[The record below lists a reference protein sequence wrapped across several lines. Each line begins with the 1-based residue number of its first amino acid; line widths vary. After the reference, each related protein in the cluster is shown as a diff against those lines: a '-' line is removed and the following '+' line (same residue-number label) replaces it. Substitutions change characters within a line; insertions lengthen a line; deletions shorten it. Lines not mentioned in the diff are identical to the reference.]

1 MRLFVVGCG
10 VVLALAIAYVL
21 LASGPDALL
30 ASLRSQSIIQQLA
43 WIVMIIATVAALA
56 AAFWSNEQLSRQ
68 RNALQI
74 LESRLR
80 VEEAQKDVDRATSQ
94 LGRTVSDSSL
104 REMQQR
110 LAKAEKDLGE
120 HLRLSDGGEFQTAI
134 AEIRTRQDALKEK
147 LGEAVTK
154 RRSIEQLFADY
165 EGAQRD
171 IERILAGVEQDQ
183 KGDSLDARIGNL
195 SQFTKVT
202 ESRFH
207 DLEQS
212 KQVLVQLGEEYA
224 ALQARLL
231 PLKDERSGIK
241 AMIHQLDDS
250 CAPGRQYR
258 GAGAGRGHQ
267 AGGAG
272 EADQREP
279 APAVGARVEPRRGA
293 VQAGQQ
299 PQGHQ
304 FAVRQAES
312 RAQEP

>member
-110 LAKAEKDLGE
+110 LAKARKGPG
-120 HLRLSDGGEFQTAI
+120 RASA
-134 AEIRTRQDALKEK
+134 AERRRRVPDRDR
-147 LGEAVTK
+147 GDPHPP
-154 RRSIEQLFADY
+154 RRS
-165 EGAQRD
+165 
-171 IERILAGVEQDQ
+171 ERE
-183 KGDSLDARIGNL
+183 
-195 SQFTKVT
+195 
-202 ESRFH
+202 
-207 DLEQS
+207 
-212 KQVLVQLGEEYA
+212 
-224 ALQARLL
+224 
-231 PLKDERSGIK
+231 
-241 AMIHQLDDS
+241 
-250 CAPGRQYR
+250 
-258 GAGAGRGHQ
+258 AGRSRHQ
-267 AGGAG
+267 AAIDR
-272 EADQREP
+272 A
-279 APAVGARVEPRRGA
+279 
-293 VQAGQQ
+293 
-299 PQGHQ
+299 
-304 FAVRQAES
+304 AVRRLRR
-312 RAQEP
+312 RAA